1 MRSVVVA
8 AFVGLAF
15 SLVACA
21 GQQAPDQ
28 AADGATVVGPDEVQR
43 ELVGKTW
50 NVELPDGQSATEN
63 FYADGTVDIH
73 GGLNDV
79 GKWRLWEK
87 GYCTSWS
94 RMRKG
99 AERCFTLDRT
109 AEGHYRIYKP
119 DGDISMTI
127 LGFK

>member
-1 MRSVVVA
+1 M
-8 AFVGLAF
+8 VGLALN
-15 SLVACA
+15 LVGCA
-21 GQQAPDQ
+21 NQQAQDPTDQ
-28 AADGATVVGPDEVQR
+28 TAAGAAGATVIGPDEVQR